1 MAHFLRKGRAMI
13 LPRFSLLLF
22 GTMFALA
29 HQATAQP
36 EKSVPAAKTNNALVT
51 ALSFSHRNA
60 LPEALTAEKDRQ
72 LKIKLIAALG
82 KSRELRWEA
91 VSGLFDRI
99 TFEKL
104 AGGGTTI
111 TLEQME
117 RTMDPIPHRGDLNA
131 KIRQHCELL
140 TTQFDLIDVAHRD
153 QAEKLV
159 AWIVKNYEA
168 GKPQGI
174 IIICTGNTRRSM
186 LGATMGNIASA
197 YYGLPNV
204 RFFSGGTDPVAFN
217 PRTIATL
224 KQIGVEIEE
233 TGKEAPSGTAGEA
246 NPIYRVQWGKG
257 LETKEF
263 SKKYTDAPNPQQ
275 GFAAILVCSEADTS
289 CPKVTGASVRIPVPY
304 LDPKAFDGA
313 PFEAEK
319 YAERRDDIGR
329 FMLSVFMQA
338 RRRLELDGKL
348 K

>member
-1 MAHFLRKGRAMI
+1 MI
-13 LPRFSLLLF
+13 LPRFILLLF
-22 GTMFALA
+22 GTLLASAL
-29 HQATAQP
+29 QVNAQP
-36 EKSVPAAKTNNALVT
+36 EKSVPTSKTNNSLVT
-51 ALSFSHRNA
+51 ALSFAHRNA
-60 LPEALTAEKDRQ
+60 LPEALTPGKDRQ

-82 KSRELRWEA
+82 KSREVQWEA
-91 VSGLFDRI
+91 VSGLFDRS

-104 AGGGTTI
+104 AGGGATI
-111 TLEQME
+111 SLEQME
-117 RTMDPIPHRGDLNA
+117 RLMDQIPPSRSDLHA
-131 KIRQHCELL
+131 KVRQHCDLL
-140 TTQFDLIDVAHRD
+140 TTQFDLIEVAHREPVE
-153 QAEKLV
+153 QLV
-159 AWIVKNYEA
+159 AWIVKNYEP

-186 LGATMGNIASA
+186 LGATMGNLAAA
-197 YYGLPNV
+197 YYGLPNI

-224 KQIGVEIEE
+224 QRIGVEIE
-233 TGKEAPSGTAGEA
+233 KSDKHASSGTAGEA

-257 LETKEF
+257 LETREF
-263 SKKYTDAPNPQQ
+263 SKKYTDPPNPQKD
-275 GFAAILVCSEADTS
+275 FAAILVCSEADTA